1 MRSLFPDAKKPNR
14 NPGTPYDFDMLLM
27 TIKCG
32 YLFKSSLS
40 NRESLFSGFAKSRK
54 DSSMI
59 KRIPFRSDHS
69 TSANISFLDNKFPD
83 GLSGLIIKSC
93 SIALLSKK
101 DIMSKAV

>member
-1 MRSLFPDAKKPNR
+1 
-14 NPGTPYDFDMLLM
+14 
-27 TIKCG
+27 
-32 YLFKSSLS
+32 
-40 NRESLFSGFAKSRK
+40 
-54 DSSMI
+54 MI

-93 SIALLSKK
+93 SIGLLSKK